1 MQRMFIC
8 VLIVIVILLFGCNSN
23 SFVQAPPKNTELTT
37 VEQVEEAPDDEAVP
51 FVLEESSE
59 LIEIGNE
66 FSDPYVNGELLYIVE
81 SSNVYNDIKQA
92 EIEEQLFL
100 EPHNLYYLQE
110 VGEQYQEVSD
120 FLRED
125 GAVVETHRLI
135 VVDVTIYNKDAF
147 GLFKK
152 NEFSV
157 SDISLYGE
165 SNSRYNVAYFSEQG
179 ILDETQP
186 FHYELN
192 QGEKKKIKLAY
203 FVLKEDVNHLIG
215 RTNDIQFSVYK

>member
-1 MQRMFIC
+1 MQKIFIC
-8 VLIVIVILLFGCNSN
+8 VLIVMVIFLSGCNSN
-23 SFVQAPPKNTELTT
+23 SSVQEPSKNTELAM
-37 VEQVEEAPDDEAVP
+37 VEQFEEAPDEESEP

-66 FSDPYVNGELLYIVE
+66 FSDPYVNGELLYVVE
-81 SSNVYNDIKQA
+81 SSNVYDDIKQA
-92 EIEEQLFL
+92 ELEEQLFL

-110 VGEQYQEVSD
+110 VGEQYQAVSD
-120 FLRED
+120 FLKED
-125 GAVVETHRLI
+125 GAVVETHRLM
-135 VVDVTIYNKDAF
+135 VVDVTIYNKDAL

-157 SDISLYGE
+157 SDLSLYGE
-165 SNSRYNVAYFSEQG
+165 SNSRYNIAYFSEQG

-192 QGEKKKIKLAY
+192 QGEKKQIKLAY

-215 RTNDIQFSVYK
+215 RTNDIQFGVYK